1 MSIPFIDNLNVV
13 NMTPHPIKIIDSRVT
28 YINRNNMAFL
38 DEDVTEDEAVLT
50 VVPTSGISLSVQE
63 DDSIPDTIGSFRL
76 YSQMGNARFNQ
87 VIPKHI
93 MDKCDIIIVSNMC
106 ARLLLTMSNSIVSGT
121 NQNPQFSL
129 FNIDKYYVTKT
140 VVYKNLMY
148 GKNIPI
154 GAIGIQQVTPTLSIE
169 AYASMLKVNALAE
182 YPAEIPVSAA
192 SAFKSYKAAIT
203 AGYQRNKQLQ
213 IVERYLVNRGIL
225 NM

>member
-63 DDSIPDTIGSFRL
+63 DDSIPDTIGSFQL

-87 VIPKHI
+87 VIRKSI
-93 MDKCDIIIVSNMC
+93 INNCDIIIVSNMC
-106 ARLLLTMSNSIVSGT
+106 GRLLLTMSNSIISGT

-129 FNIDKYYVTKT
+129 FDIDKFYVPKT
-140 VVYKNLMY
+140 VVYKNIIY
-148 GKNIPI
+148 GKNIPV

-169 AYASMLKVNALAE
+169 AYASMLKVNKMAD
-182 YPAEIPVSAA
+182 YPAEIPISAA
-192 SAFKSYKAAIT
+192 SAYKSYKAAIT
-203 AGYQRNKQLQ
+203 AGMQRNKALVA
-213 IVERYLVNRGIL
+213 VEEYLEQRSII
-225 NM
+225 